1 MANIPSATQSK
12 ALSSGRPH
20 LGRMRPDVRVPIP
33 GPAAQKIVERDSRSL
48 ITTTKTSPIA
58 AREAHGVWV
67 TDVDGNRLLD
77 FTSGIGVV
85 NVGYS
90 HPKVVKA
97 VQEQAAKL
105 MHFAGTDFYYDSQVE
120 YAERLCALTP
130 GRFAKKVFYGNSGT
144 ESNEAAIKI
153 AKAKE
158 GRQHI
163 VGFIGAFHGRTMG
176 SLGLTAS
183 KTVHKKGFFPWMPG
197 VAHALFPN
205 PYRNPW
211 GIDGYERGDELAE
224 RAIDYLETTLFG
236 TLIPPEEVAAIFFEP
251 VQGEG
256 GYVVPPKSFLPKL
269 RKLAD
274 QHGILLVAD
283 EVQTGFGRTGKMFGC
298 EHFGVEPDIMS
309 LAKGIASG
317 VPMGAVVAR
326 ADLDF
331 TQSGRHSN
339 TYGGNVL
346 ATVAALATLDAL
358 QSERMVENAAS
369 VGAHMRQRLEELQK
383 RHDVIGD
390 VRGLGLMLAT
400 DFVKDRRT
408 KEPHAKLK
416 DRIVEEA
423 AKRGLILLPCGRSSV
438 RYIPPLCI
446 TRDEVDAGIEIL
458 EASLKAAMS

>member
-1 MANIPSATQSK
+1 MTK
-12 ALSSGRPH
+12 
-20 LGRMRPDVRVPIP
+20 PDLRVPIP
-33 GPAAQKIVERDSRSL
+33 GPAAHKIVERDTRAL

-67 TDVDGNRLLD
+67 TDVDGNKLLD

-105 MHFAGTDFYYDSQVE
+105 IHFAGTDFYYDSQVD
-120 YAERLCALTP
+120 YAERLAALTP
-130 GRFAKKVFYGNSGT
+130 GRFAKKVFYSNSGA
-144 ESNEAAIKI
+144 ESNEAAIKL

-158 GRQHI
+158 GRQHLI
-163 VGFIGAFHGRTMG
+163 SFVGGFHGRTMG
-176 SLGLTAS
+176 ALGLTAS
-183 KTVHKKGFFPWMPG
+183 KTVHKKGFYPWMPG
-197 VAHALFPN
+197 VTHALFPN
-205 PYRNPW
+205 PYRNAW
-211 GIDGYERGDELAE
+211 GIDGYQNGDELAE
-224 RAIDYLETTLFG
+224 RALDHIETTILG
-236 TLIPPEEVAAIFFEP
+236 TLLPPEDVAAIFFEP

-256 GYVVPPKSFLPKL
+256 GYIVPPRTFLPKL

-274 QHGILLVAD
+274 RHGILLVAD
-283 EVQTGFGRTGKMFGC
+283 EVQTGFGRTGKMFAC

-309 LAKGIASG
+309 LAKAIASG
-317 VPMGAVVAR
+317 IPMGAVVAR
-326 ADLDF
+326 AELDF
-331 TQSGRHSN
+331 PESGRHSN

-346 ATVAALATLDAL
+346 ATTAALATLDVL
-358 QSERMVENAAS
+358 QGERLVENAAT
-369 VGAHMRQRLEELQK
+369 VGAHMRKRLDELAQRHE
-383 RHDVIGD
+383 VIGD

-408 KEPHAKLK
+408 KEPHAKVK
-416 DRIVEEA
+416 DGVVAEA

-458 EASLKAAMS
+458 DASIAAALRA

>member
-1 MANIPSATQSK
+1 MK
-12 ALSSGRPH
+12 
-20 LGRMRPDVRVPIP
+20 PDVRTPIP
-33 GPAAQKIVERDSRSL
+33 GPAAQKIVERDTRAL

-67 TDVDGNRLLD
+67 TDVDGNTLLD

-90 HPKVVKA
+90 HPKVTKA
-97 VQEQAAKL
+97 IQEQAAKL
-105 MHFAGTDFYYDSQVE
+105 VHFAGTDFYYETQVE
-120 YAERLCALTP
+120 YAERLSAITP
-130 GRFAKKVFYGNSGT
+130 GRFAKKVFYSNSGT

-153 AKAKE
+153 AKGHK
-158 GRQHI
+158 GRAHLI
-163 VGFIGAFHGRTMG
+163 AFMGAFHGRTMG

-197 VAHALFPN
+197 VTHALFPN
-205 PYRNPW
+205 PYRNTW
-211 GIDGYERGDELAE
+211 GIDGYERPDELADK
-224 RAIDYLETTLFG
+224 AIDYLETMVFG
-236 TLIPPEEVAAIFFEP
+236 TTIPPEEVAAIFYEP

-256 GYVVPPKSFLPKL
+256 GYVVPPKSFYPKL

-274 QHGILLVAD
+274 KHGILLVAD
-283 EVQTGFGRTGKMFGC
+283 EVQTGFGRTGKMFGS

-309 LAKGIASG
+309 LAKAIASG

-331 TQSGRHSN
+331 PESGRHSN
-339 TYGGNVL
+339 TYGGNLL
-346 ATVAALATLDAL
+346 ATTAALATLDAL

-369 VGAHMRQRLEELQK
+369 VGAHLEKRLREMQD
-383 RHDVIGD
+383 RHACIGD

-400 DFVKDRRT
+400 EFVKDRRT
-408 KEPHAKLK
+408 KEPDLKLK
-416 DRIVEEA
+416 DRVVAEA

-446 TRDEVDAGIEIL
+446 TKAEVDVGAEVL
-458 EASLKAAMS
+458 EAALKAALA